1 MKRCW
6 PVGMLISLIAMFQVM
21 AGGAGKQ
28 AQETKEALQALQDYI
43 GSWKGN
49 GTSEKNKSEIWNEK
63 VAWSWRFK
71 GQDAWL
77 TLDFSQSRVFKNG
90 EIRYL
95 PDKKVYELT
104 LLDKKDN
111 KQILRGKLTG
121 PKKDK
126 LVLERQDAETKETH
140 QLALNMAAGG
150 IGSVYTYST
159 KPENRTIY
167 TRQWQLRFTKEGES
181 FATAKKQV
189 ECVVTGGLGTMP
201 VSYKGVTYYV
211 CCSGCRDAF
220 NENPEKIIKEYQA
233 RKKAGN

>member
-1 MKRCW
+1 MKRLW
-6 PVGMLISLIAMFQVM
+6 AVGVFCSLVVLVQTL

-28 AQETKEALQALQDYI
+28 APAKEALQALQDYI

-63 VAWSWRFK
+63 VAWAWRFK

-77 TLDFSQSRVFKNG
+77 TLDFGDSRLFKNG

-95 PDKKVYELT
+95 PDKKLYQLT
-104 LLDKKDN
+104 LVDKKDK
-111 KQILRGKLTG
+111 KQVYQGKLTG
-121 PKKDK
+121 TKKDK
-126 LVLERQDAETKETH
+126 LMLERLDAETKETH

-150 IGSVYTYST
+150 IGSVYTYSI
-159 KPENRTIY
+159 KPENRTLY
-167 TRQWQLRFTKEGES
+167 ARQWQLRFTKEGES

-201 VSYKGVTYYV
+201 VMYKGVTYYV
-211 CCSGCRDAF
+211 CCTGCRDAF
-220 NENPEKIIKEYQA
+220 NENPEKIIKEYLA
-233 RKKAGN
+233 RKKAGK